1 MPVISLL
8 SMAVFAV
15 VQSAVMGI
23 ALGVGITLL
32 LLIHE
37 IGHVVA
43 LKRRGYPI
51 KLPFFIPFV
60 GAAIAAPKF
69 TDRNTEAYVG
79 YGGPFI
85 GTAASMICLI
95 PYLFTG
101 EQFWLLLSAFGVFI
115 NLFNMIPLSPLDG
128 GRITQAVSKYFK
140 WFGIGALLL
149 FTLGIREPGMLLVW
163 IACIVDMHS
172 IKLKRR
178 LQYCILI
185 WLLMIG
191 LTAAGMGKNLVVNIT
206 DIVLGLILFVFP
218 AGVYLRRKARG
229 KQVIEIYFSVND
241 IRPTLPSKH
250 RFAWFMAW
258 TGLLVFQVVAII
270 LMFAEFP
277 TPEK

>member
-85 GTAASMICLI
+85 GTIAALICVI

-101 EQFWLLLSAFGVFI
+101 EQFWLLLSTFGIFI

-128 GRITQAVSKYFK
+128 GRITQAVSSYFK
-140 WFGIGALLL
+140 WIGISLLL
-149 FTLGIREPGMLLVW
+149 IFTLGIGEPGMLLIW

-178 LQYCILI
+178 LQYCIII
-185 WLLMIG
+185 WLLMTG
-191 LTAAGMGKNLVVNIT
+191 LTIGGMGNNLAVNIT
-206 DIVLGLILFVFP
+206 DIILGFLLFVIP
-218 AGVYLRRKARG
+218 AGVYLWRKSRG
-229 KQVIEIYFSVND
+229 REVMEHYFSEND
-241 IRPTLPSKH
+241 IRPTLIPKH
-250 RFAWFMAW
+250 RFGWFTAWI
-258 TGLLVFQVVAII
+258 GLLAFQLVTII
-270 LMFAEFP
+270 LMFAQFP